1 MIPLAENEIE
11 VRGFC
16 LDDDRDISLDV
27 ARSFLNEEE
36 KERAGAFRFPAL
48 QDRYIR
54 GRGMVRRCL
63 GAHLHRDPADLKF
76 VLGDKG
82 KPYLE
87 NDELHFNLSHSE
99 EKAALAISQIP
110 AVGIDI
116 EQFGREVDIPALSR
130 RCFRES
136 EIKRLEGLT
145 GEDLQRAFFWTWTA
159 KEARMKVTG
168 EGFGLEPGKIE
179 ISFDGEWPHR
189 CLAPLDPRVY
199 VSAVRIPGFH
209 SACTVAATHP
219 FELRIVPPGGERP
232 ESV

>member
-1 MIPLAENEIE
+1 MIPLAENEVE
-11 VRGFC
+11 VRGFI
-16 LDDDRDISLDV
+16 LDDDRDISLEE
-27 ARSFLNEEE
+27 ASSFLNEEE
-36 KERAGAFRFPAL
+36 TKRSEAFRFPIL
-48 QDRYIR
+48 KERYIR
-54 GRGMVRRCL
+54 GRGMVRWCL
-63 GAHLHRDPADLKF
+63 GAHLDRDPRSLRF
-76 VLGDKG
+76 TLGEKG

-99 EKAALAISQIP
+99 DKAALAVSRLP

-116 EQFGREVDIPALSR
+116 EQFSREVDIPALSQ

-136 EIKRLEGLT
+136 EIRRLEKLE

-179 ISFDGEWPHR
+179 ISFEGEWPHR
-189 CLAPLDPRVY
+189 CLAPIDPTVY

-219 FELRIVPPGGERP
+219 FELRLVPMA
-232 ESV
+232 SS